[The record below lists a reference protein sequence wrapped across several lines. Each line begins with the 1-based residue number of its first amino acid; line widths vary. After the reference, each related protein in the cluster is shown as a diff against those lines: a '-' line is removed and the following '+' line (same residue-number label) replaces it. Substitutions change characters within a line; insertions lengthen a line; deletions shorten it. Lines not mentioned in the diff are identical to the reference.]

1 MYAASVDDVDTA
13 VAAARK
19 AFKDPSWRDMSPTDR
34 GNMMMVL
41 SDLVAKHADT
51 LATIETW
58 DNGKPYGDSLGDV
71 GEVVSVLKY
80 YGGYA
85 DKIHGQVIDTG
96 PAKFAYTIREPVGV
110 CGQIIPWNYPLAMAA
125 WKLGP
130 ALACGN
136 TIVMKAAEQTPLSI
150 LYLANLIKEAGF
162 PPGVINILNGVG
174 RVAGAAIATH
184 VNIDKI
190 AFTGSTATGKEIMKM
205 AAGTM
210 KNITLETG
218 GKSPLLVFDDADL
231 EQAIKWSHIGML
243 HPVTFLN
250 VLTFQRYHV
259 QPRPNLYRHL
269 PHLSPRL
276 HLRQVRRSLQEAS
289 RRALRSR

>member
-1 MYAASVDDVDTA
+1 V
-13 VAAARK
+13 
-19 AFKDPSWRDMSPTDR
+19 
-34 GNMMMVL
+34 NQNIEL
-41 SDLVAKHADT
+41 

-58 DNGKPYGDSLGDV
+58 DNGKTYASAMEDV
-71 GEVVSVLKY
+71 IEVAKVFKY

-96 PAKFAYTIREPVGV
+96 PLKHAYTIREPIGV

-136 TIVMKAAEQTPLSI
+136 TVVLKAAEQTPLSI
-150 LYLANLIKEAGF
+150 LVLAQYIKDVGF
-162 PPGVINILNGVG
+162 PSGVVNILNGEG
-174 RVAGAAIATH
+174 RVAGAALASH
-184 VNIDKI
+184 LDVDKI

-218 GKSPLLVFDDADL
+218 GKSPLLVFEDADL
-231 EQAIKWSHIGML
+231 DQVVKWAHIGKS
-243 HPVTFLN
+243 N
-250 VLTFQRYHV
+250 KY
-259 QPRPNLYRHL
+259 
-269 PHLSPRL
+269 
-276 HLRQVRRSLQEAS
+276 
-289 RRALRSR
+289 